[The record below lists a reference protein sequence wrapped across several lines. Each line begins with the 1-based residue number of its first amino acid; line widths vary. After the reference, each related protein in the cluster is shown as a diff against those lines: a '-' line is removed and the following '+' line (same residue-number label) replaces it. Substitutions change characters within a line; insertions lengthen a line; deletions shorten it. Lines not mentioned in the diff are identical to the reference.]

1 MRYLVLFVKGLLMG
15 GADLIPGVSGGSVAL
30 ITGIYEELLKT
41 INSISWKTFSKI
53 KTSGIKF
60 VWNKINGNFLI
71 AVLSGVITSIILF
84 SWVLEWLL
92 KNETIAL
99 WSFFFGILLASFI
112 LLLKIEI
119 QKKTFSLISLLIGI
133 LISYQ
138 ISKISPNPINVASLW
153 YIFIAGFFG
162 ISAMIL
168 PGVSG
173 AYILLLM
180 GVYQTILRNFRQ
192 AIELIFNFNN
202 EIFTKVTPVLGVFFF
217 GIIIGIK
224 FFSKFL
230 IFLLKKYPKHTMSFL
245 IGLMIGALNKVWPW
259 RNNISENYSDLQ
271 MLSVLPQNYNG
282 DDPELSKAAG
292 FAFLGFMV
300 IIGLQKVKSFFEK

>member
-1 MRYLVLFVKGLLMG
+1 M
-15 GADLIPGVSGGSVAL
+15 
-30 ITGIYEELLKT
+30 
-41 INSISWKTFSKI
+41 
-53 KTSGIKF
+53 
-60 VWNKINGNFLI
+60 WNKINGNFLI

-202 EIFTKVTPVLGVFFF
+202 EIFTKVTPVLGVFF
-217 GIIIGIK
+217 
-224 FFSKFL
+224 L
-230 IFLLKKYPKHTMSFL
+230 
-245 IGLMIGALNKVWPW
+245 V
-259 RNNISENYSDLQ
+259 
-271 MLSVLPQNYNG
+271 LSLVL
-282 DDPELSKAAG
+282 
-292 FAFLGFMV
+292 
-300 IIGLQKVKSFFEK
+300 SFFLNFLFSFKKVSKTHYVIFNWINDWCFKQGLALAKQHK

>member
-1 MRYLVLFVKGLLMG
+1 MRYLVLFMKGLLMG
-15 GADLIPGVSGGSVAL
+15 GADLIPGISGGTVAL
-30 ITGIYEELLKT
+30 ITGIYEELLET

-53 KTSGIKF
+53 KTIGIKF
-60 VWNKINGNFLI
+60 VWKKINGNFLT
-71 AVLSGVITSIILF
+71 AVLSGVLTSIILF
-84 SWVLEWLL
+84 SWIFEWLL
-92 KNETIAL
+92 KNENIAI

-112 LLLKIEI
+112 FLLRIEI

-133 LISYQ
+133 PISYQ
-138 ISKISPNPINVASLW
+138 ISKISPNPVDVDSLW
-153 YIFIAGFFG
+153 YIFLAGFFG

-168 PGVSG
+168 PGLSG

-192 AIELIFNFNN
+192 ALELILDFNN

-217 GIIIGIK
+217 GIIFGIK

-230 IFLLKKYPKHTMSFL
+230 TFLLKKYPKNTMSLL

-259 RNNISENYSDLQ
+259 RNNVNETYSDLQ

-282 DDPELSKAAG
+282 GDPELNKAVA
-292 FAFLGFMV
+292 FAFLGF
-300 IIGLQKVKSFFEK
+300 IIIFGLQKVKSFFEK

>member
-1 MRYLVLFVKGLLMG
+1 M
-15 GADLIPGVSGGSVAL
+15 
-30 ITGIYEELLKT
+30 
-41 INSISWKTFSKI
+41 
-53 KTSGIKF
+53 
-60 VWNKINGNFLI
+60 
-71 AVLSGVITSIILF
+71 VI
-84 SWVLEWLL
+84 
-92 KNETIAL
+92 
-99 WSFFFGILLASFI
+99 FFGILLASFI
-112 LLLKIEI
+112 YLLKIEI

-180 GVYQTILRNFRQ
+180 GVYHTILRNFRQ
-192 AIELIFNFNN
+192 AIELILDFNN

-300 IIGLQKVKSFFEK
+300 IFGLQKVKSFFEK